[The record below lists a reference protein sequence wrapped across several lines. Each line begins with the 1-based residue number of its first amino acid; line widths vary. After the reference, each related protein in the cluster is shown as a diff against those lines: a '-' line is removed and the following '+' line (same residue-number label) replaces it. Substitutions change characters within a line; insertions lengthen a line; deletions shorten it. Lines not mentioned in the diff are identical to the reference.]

1 MEVADIIEAIDI
13 AEYISQFVDLE
24 EKGGEL
30 WGLSPFKDENTP
42 SFSLNPEK
50 GFWYDFSAGVGGN
63 LIDFVMRHENVSV
76 KGAVNILRKYAN
88 ISEQDGTTVHRL
100 EATRIA
106 RQYRNRV
113 KPRAITTAKPLPPN
127 YMDRYE
133 FRKDKLKI
141 WADEG
146 ISWDIMRKYSIR
158 YDAFDNRIVYPIR
171 DYDGNII
178 SVCGRTCDPDFK
190 AKKIRK
196 YTYFQEIGTVDTL
209 YGFSDNKD
217 AIMQSKEI
225 ILFEGAKSCLKMA
238 GWGYMN
244 TSAILT
250 SHLSPNQYQFLL
262 KLSSWHGVR
271 IVFAL
276 DSDVDITKDK
286 NIMKLA
292 QYARVEWVK
301 NIGNLLPDKDSPT
314 DQGLEI
320 FKNLYNERRRLL

>member
-13 AEYISQFVDLE
+13 AEYISRFVELE

-30 WGLSPFKDENTP
+30 WGLSPFKEENTP

-63 LIDFVMRHENVSV
+63 LIDFVMKYDNVSV
-76 KGAVNILRKYAN
+76 RGAVNILKKYAN
-88 ISEQDGTTVHRL
+88 ISEKGEAAPHRL
-100 EATRIA
+100 EATKIA
-106 RQYRNRV
+106 RKYRWRA
-113 KPRAITTAKPLPPN
+113 KPRAVVTAKPLPAN

-141 WADEG
+141 WADDG
-146 ISWDIMRKYSIR
+146 IGWDVMRKFSIR
-158 YDAFDNRIVYPIR
+158 YDAFDNRIVYPIK
-171 DYDGNII
+171 DYEGNII

-190 AKKIRK
+190 EKRIRK

-209 YGFSDNKD
+209 YGFSDNRE
-217 AIMQSKEI
+217 AILASREI

-238 GWGYMN
+238 GWGFQN
-244 TSAILT
+244 TAAILT

-286 NIMKLA
+286 NIMRLT
-292 QYARVEWVK
+292 QFARVEWVR
-301 NIGNLLPDKDSPT
+301 NMENLLPEKDSPA
-314 DQGLEI
+314 DRGLEV
-320 FKNLYNERRRLL
+320 FKKLYEGRRRLS